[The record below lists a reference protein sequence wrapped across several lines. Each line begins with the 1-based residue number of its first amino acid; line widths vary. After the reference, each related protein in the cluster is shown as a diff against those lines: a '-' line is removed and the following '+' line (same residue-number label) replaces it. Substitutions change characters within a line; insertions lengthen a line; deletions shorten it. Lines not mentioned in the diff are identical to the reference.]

1 MYMIMWNSATIGVV
15 LKPVHHE
22 EFQCASI
29 LHKHVSLHLQLY
41 LLKDWCQE
49 KGWIV
54 AGWWSQVVF
63 IVQHVASDIT
73 PPTFASY
80 MQFSFD
86 WKVWNWRSGV
96 EFEFANGLD
105 SAVVG
110 PRRPHITF
118 VVSLLAV
125 SNTYIIYVFS
135 VCIRLRGDDSRLT
148 NIFSTDAL
156 QLQICVCG
164 VFYMYQLYPAA
175 SGPYQPWIS
184 AYRRVYNIV
193 WYIFRDCMEYVFLY
207 RRYNIH
213 YIIYNV
219 I

>member
-1 MYMIMWNSATIGVV
+1 MENRSLLDDLPIKYRDVPEIMYMIMWNSATIGVV

-118 VVSLLAV
+118 VFSLLAV

-135 VCIRLRGDDSRLT
+135 VCLYSFAGWWLPLDK
-148 NIFSTDAL
+148 NIFDRCVATPNLCMWGVLYVPIVSSCQWAL
-156 QLQICVCG
+156 SALN
-164 VFYMYQLYPAA
+164 
-175 SGPYQPWIS
+175 IS
-184 AYRRVYNIV
+184 I
-193 WYIFRDCMEYVFLY
+193 
-207 RRYNIH
+207 
-213 YIIYNV
+213 
-219 I
+219 